1 MNGPGTVNN
10 RTQVQVP
17 LDQNETIYLD
27 TVKPDVFNVAVAVL
41 KTSTSVE
48 VEKFLGGTPN
58 QTLKVRVVGAVTLK
72 HNAGGMGSILTNTG
86 ADKILFT
93 ERIYGFTYVSDR
105 WYEQDDSA
113 TGGGGG
119 TTNFPITANDSNS
132 GVASPAL
139 FDGSVGVT
147 ISANTV
153 GAVSLGG
160 TYNNPTWIVGLAW
173 SKITGTP
180 TTIAGYGITDFNS
193 LGDARWVQLANF
205 VALGD
210 AEWVQLD
217 GTYNNPSW
225 LNQLA
230 WTKITGTPTTIAGY
244 GITDYNSLGD
254 ARWVQLTNFVSLG
267 NAEWVQLD
275 GSYTDPTWIVS
286 LAWSKISSTPTTI
299 AGYGITDYNSLGDA
313 RWVQLT
319 NFVSLG
325 DAEWVQLDGSYNDPS
340 WITGLAWSKI
350 TGAPSFGFGDVVGPA
365 SATDNAL
372 ARYDATTGKL
382 VQNSTAILEDTG
394 VLKLAAGI
402 LVGTG
407 TSTQNDVQDSN
418 FASET
423 LYIDAPNSRVG
434 IGTDTPEATLSI
446 HSQGTGNVRG
456 VSGRHW
462 DNTTAFSHFKYIGGR
477 ARGSVGSPS
486 AVLNQDSLVGF
497 IARGYKT
504 TDWSNTVGGL
514 YIFAEAN
521 WTDTSTPTSIRLR
534 GIASGTTVAEWF
546 KFTSL
551 GITRNI
557 ASDWEFEQT
566 TANNFVFSTN
576 AVDRLI
582 IGSTISVPSLAGTGT
597 RLVNATAAG
606 VLGTNAIGAAIS
618 IPLYMIQ
625 DLSGNIQDLPG
636 TIESLGGLVVDAE
649 ARNAILEIINR
660 LQASGIIA

>member
-132 GVASPAL
+132 GVASPAI

-267 NAEWVQLD
+267 
-275 GSYTDPTWIVS
+275 
-286 LAWSKISSTPTTI
+286 
-299 AGYGITDYNSLGDA
+299 
-313 RWVQLT
+313 
-319 NFVSLG
+319 

-372 ARYDATTGKL
+372 ARYNLTTGKL
-382 VQNSTAILEDTG
+382 IQNSNAILEDSG
-394 VLKLAAGI
+394 VLKLTAGI
-402 LVGTG
+402 LVGAT
-407 TSTQNDVQDSN
+407 TVTQNDPEDSN

-423 LYIDAPNSRVG
+423 LYIDSVNERVG

-597 RLVNATAAG
+597 RLVNATSAG